1 MKFVDEKKL
10 LQRDLLCIIRGDH
23 LYKGHIEEIFALY
36 SQVIVFILTFNLV
49 CVAQIIRL
57 C

>member
-10 LQRDLLCIIRGDH
+10 LQRDLLCIIRGH